1 MTITKPPKVAFM
13 PCFNDFGETYPLIE
27 IAKKYME
34 LGGQV
39 VFIGYIGEYEKFA
52 VDLGCKVIELQQNI
66 PKKISEKNLK
76 LLHKYHYKNIPQ
88 ERFYTYLFNKESEKL
103 SKDRIEQEI
112 NIFIKEKVRL
122 VVSAF
127 NFSPLISARVVN
139 IPLVTLLSGVA
150 IPPYFK
156 SKCGTFPESFENP
169 ITRLFP
175 QSIKNHLTNWYI
187 LRCRWGVKGFNRLAR
202 IYETPRLN
210 RFLDLFYGDYTFI
223 VDDINFLKLQPT
235 TKFPKEN
242 FIGPILPEYSF
253 SPKDHL
259 IDSEVE
265 KHLKRPGRSILVAIG
280 SYGVKKTFLEVL
292 NALNKTNYNV
302 LVSYKTIIKEDELPT
317 LNKNF
322 LVKKFF
328 PSIKRIH
335 EMVDLTIIHGG
346 RGTVYTA
353 AFSGKPVIGIPMHAE
368 QQWNLDNL
376 MRYDVGIMLSKKY
389 FTERKLLTAIN
400 KIFTNYETYLKNATL
415 LKNKLQKPKAAEIA
429 AQKILEI
436 ANS

>member
-1 MTITKPPKVAFM
+1 
-13 PCFNDFGETYPLIE
+13 
-27 IAKKYME
+27 
-34 LGGQV
+34 
-39 VFIGYIGEYEKFA
+39 
-52 VDLGCKVIELQQNI
+52 
-66 PKKISEKNLK
+66 
-76 LLHKYHYKNIPQ
+76 
-88 ERFYTYLFNKESEKL
+88 
-103 SKDRIEQEI
+103 
-112 NIFIKEKVRL
+112 
-122 VVSAF
+122 
-127 NFSPLISARVVN
+127 
-139 IPLVTLLSGVA
+139 
-150 IPPYFK
+150 
-156 SKCGTFPESFENP
+156 ESFENP
-169 ITRLFP
+169 VTRLFP

-187 LRCRWGVKGFNRLAR
+187 LRCKWGVKGFNRLAR

-235 TKFPKEN
+235 PKFPKEN

-253 SPKDHL
+253 SYKDNL
-259 IDSEVE
+259 VDSEVE
-265 KHLKRPGRSILVAIG
+265 MHLKKPGRSILVAIG

-429 AQKILEI
+429 AQRILEI